1 MQVTPFLRLRRRAW
15 LVVAFACAAL
25 AVVVGLN
32 QRRALRPPS
41 PRTIARPTIL
51 DDDALML
58 YGDARTAEAT
68 AREVRS
74 LGVDWLRVNAAWSNI
89 APASQSARRPP
100 FDARDPAA
108 YPAGVWA
115 PLDRAVRAAA
125 QNGLRVLIDIGF
137 WAPRWAVA
145 RPVAPVERQRWDIS
159 PSEYARFAE
168 AVARRYSG
176 RYGGLPA
183 AVGFTIWNEPN
194 NGDFLLPQW
203 RRDRGRWAVD
213 SARSYRELMYAAY
226 PAIKRVAPR
235 SLVLVGATFQA
246 GTENPGSVASPVSP
260 LRFLRELACV
270 SKDLR
275 PLRDG
280 ACRGFRPLPGDG
292 WSHHPYSPAGS
303 PDHADPD
310 PDHVDIAGLGRLTGL
325 LDQLHAEGRTVN
337 PMGVYV
343 TEFGYETNPPDP
355 TARVDPAAQ
364 ARFLPEAERLATS
377 NPDVRSFAQFLL
389 RDGPVRPGRTPGQR
403 WSDVQSGL
411 MYADATAK
419 PALTSFRYAFVV
431 HRSGEGAIAWWGHV
445 RPGAG
450 PRTVRI
456 TVGASNGSWRPL
468 PGPGRPFQTD
478 SHGYLAGAT
487 HADPTAAYRL
497 EVRVD
502 GMWRGG
508 APVRAP

>member
-1 MQVTPFLRLRRRAW
+1 LRRRAW

-32 QRRALRPPS
+32 QRSIAPPRNL
-41 PRTIARPTIL
+41 PTVARPTIL

-58 YGDARTAEAT
+58 YSDARTAEAT
-68 AREVRS
+68 ARELRS

-100 FDARDPAA
+100 FDARDPGA
-108 YPAGVWA
+108 YPAGAWA
-115 PLDRAVRAAA
+115 PLDRAVRTAAR
-125 QNGLRVLIDIGF
+125 NGLRVLIDIGF
-137 WAPRWAVA
+137 WAPRWAVGRA
-145 RPVAPVERQRWDIS
+145 VEPVARQRWDIS
-159 PSEYARFAE
+159 RVEFARFAE

-176 RYGGLPA
+176 RYRGLPA

-203 RRDRGRWAVD
+203 RRQGDRWVVD
-213 SARSYRELMYAAY
+213 SARSYRELMNAAY
-226 PAIKRVAPR
+226 PAIKRIAPR

-246 GTENPGSVASPVSP
+246 GTDRPGSAASPVAP

-275 PLRDG
+275 PVHDG
-280 ACRGFRPLPGDG
+280 GCRGFRPLLGDG
-292 WSHHPYSPAGS
+292 WSHHPYSPGVT

-310 PDHVDIAGLGRLTGL
+310 PDHVDIAGLGRLTGM
-325 LDQLHAEGRTVN
+325 LDHLYLERRTVSRM
-337 PMGVYV
+337 PVYV

-364 ARFLPEAERLATS
+364 ARFLPEAERLAYG

-389 RDGPVRPGRTPGQR
+389 RDGAVRPGRTTGQR

-411 MYADATAK
+411 MYADATPK

-431 HRSGEGAIAWWGHV
+431 HRIGARSIAWWAHV
-445 RPGAG
+445 RPGTG
-450 PRTVRI
+450 QRTVGISARAPH
-456 TVGASNGSWRPL
+456 GAWRAL
-468 PGPGRPFQTD
+468 PGPDRLFRTDPQGYVTGR
-478 SHGYLAGAT
+478 A
-487 HADPTAAYRL
+487 HADPTATFRL
-497 EVRVD
+497 EVRVG
-502 GMWRGG
+502 GMWRAG
-508 APVRAP
+508 APVQAR